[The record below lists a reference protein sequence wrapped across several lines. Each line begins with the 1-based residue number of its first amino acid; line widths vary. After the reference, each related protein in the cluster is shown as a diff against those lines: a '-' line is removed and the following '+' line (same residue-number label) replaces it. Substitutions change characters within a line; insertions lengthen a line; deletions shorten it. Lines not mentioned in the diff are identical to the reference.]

1 MDSSDPIDL
10 AVGARIRIRRK
21 LLKVSQTALG
31 DHLGISFQQ
40 VQKYERGDNRISAS
54 MLVRTAV
61 KLETTVADLV
71 GETQVAVADGE
82 VLGMLAPAG
91 ALDLLQ
97 AFAGVDNPRVRAAIL
112 ELVRTTCARDQA
124 SVQKV
129 PG

>member
-71 GETQVAVADGE
+71 GETQGAVADGE

-129 PG
+129 AG